1 MRIVHL
7 RKDQND
13 TVWVT
18 SPIFELVK
26 VIDDNQNAELLKQYY
41 TTPTQELRDELF
53 FSNLHLVRHT
63 VGRYLAHWP
72 ETKRFEEDMI
82 STGCEAVLK
91 SIDKIKPTCFGIF
104 RPYAVLWIKGDIEG
118 FLNDNQSNVTASRQT
133 NYRRKRAGEPIASR
147 QDAPLTSIG
156 E

>member
-18 SPIFELVK
+18 SPIFEHVQ
-26 VIDDNQNAELLKQYY
+26 VISDVQNAELLKQYCSS
-41 TTPTQELRDELF
+41 PSQEMRDTIF

-82 STGCEAVLK
+82 SVGVETLLQT
-91 SIDKIKPTCFGIF
+91 IDKAKPSNFDIF
-104 RPYAVLWIKGDIEG
+104 RPYAVMWIKGSIEDY
-118 FLNDNQSNVTASRQT
+118 LNRNQSTVAASRST
-133 NYRRKRAGEPIASR
+133 NFRRVRAGEPIASKN
-147 QDAPLTSIG
+147 DAPLTSIG

>member
-1 MRIVHL
+1 MKIVHL
-7 RKDQND
+7 RKDQNE

-26 VIDDNQNAELLKQYY
+26 VIDDNQNAELLERFRA
-41 TTPTQELRDELF
+41 TPIQEIRDEVF

-82 STGCEAVLK
+82 SSGCEALLK
-91 SIDKIKPTCFGIF
+91 AIDKIKENNFDLF

-118 FLNDNQSNVTASRQT
+118 FLNDNQTSVTASRQT

-147 QDAPLTSIG
+147 QDEPLSSIG